1 MPGHSAGGVW
11 MKGLTGDSARSA
23 RCSLAVR
30 GRHAEVIGEMPVG
43 EGMQVERV
51 VADPG
56 TNPVL
61 QRCPQRASL
70 CFSFGGGLYARCGFH
85 SAAGL
90 VSCGLGEGWV

>member
-43 EGMQVERV
+43 GWMQVERV

-56 TNPVL
+56 TDGVLRGWPRRSALLCGASLAGQGPGALPPVL
-61 QRCPQRASL
+61 VRPRP
-70 CFSFGGGLYARCGFH
+70 GLRGH
-85 SAAGL
+85 SD
-90 VSCGLGEGWV
+90 